1 MKQFVLLLLISI
13 FSFTALSQKAK
24 VVRIADGDSFTV
36 LFPDNHTERVRLHG
50 IDCPERDQ
58 PFSNVAKQFT
68 SSLIFGKYVTL
79 KQTDTDRYGRIVAL
93 VYLADSSLLNEK
105 FLHSGLA
112 WHFTRYD
119 NNPKW
124 ASFQKEAMF
133 QKIGLWGG
141 NEPPVAPWLWRKT
154 IQRKSV
160 SLSK

>member
-105 FLHSGLA
+105 LLHSGLA

-124 ASFQKEAMF
+124 AALQKEAIRK
-133 QKIGLWGG
+133 KIGLWAGS
-141 NEPPVAPWLWRKT
+141 ESPVAPWLWRKVK
-154 IQRKSV
+154 QSNNV
-160 SLSK
+160 SSL